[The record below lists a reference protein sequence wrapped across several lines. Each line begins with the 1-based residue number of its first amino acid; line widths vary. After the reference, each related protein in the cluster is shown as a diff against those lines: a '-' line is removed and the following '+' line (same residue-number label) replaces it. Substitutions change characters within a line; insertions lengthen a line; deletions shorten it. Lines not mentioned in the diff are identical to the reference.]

1 MSVALKSIKL
11 ETQSDK
17 EIQREVDALQL
28 GAKIRKLRQ
37 RRSLTLQDV
46 SALSGLSKSLLSQ
59 IENEASAPPI
69 TTLVRIS
76 KALGVQIGYFFR
88 HESSVQRI
96 SVVRKHAQQEAAIGP
111 HSRPQRLGYRYIPL
125 AYPLA
130 NQHMEPFLV
139 RFDPNSESADAYF
152 RHSGEEFIY
161 VREGRL
167 EFKGGDQTIV
177 VEPGDSLYFES
188 SMPHMVRNIGPTP
201 AAALA
206 VIYTP
211 DD

>member
-1 MSVALKSIKL
+1 MKTEA
-11 ETQSDK
+11 QSDK
-17 EIQREVDALQL
+17 EIQREVDSLQL
-28 GAKIRKLRQ
+28 GAKIRKLRH

-69 TTLVRIS
+69 TTLVRIA

-88 HESSVQRI
+88 HETSVQRI
-96 SVVRKHAQQEAAIGP
+96 SVVRKHAQQEAAMGP
-111 HSRPQRLGYRYIPL
+111 HSRSQKLGYRYIPL
-125 AYPLA
+125 ATPLA
-130 NQHMEPFLV
+130 NQHMEPFLI
-139 RFDPNSESADAYF
+139 RFDPNTESADSYF

-161 VREGRL
+161 VHEGRL

-177 VEPGDSLYFES
+177 METGDSLYFES
-188 SMPHMVRNIGPTP
+188 SMPHMVRNTASTP
-201 AAALA
+201 ASALA
-206 VIYTP
+206 VIFTP

>member
-1 MSVALKSIKL
+1 MKP
-11 ETQSDK
+11 ETQSDM
-17 EIQREVDALQL
+17 EIQREVDALCL

-37 RRSLTLQDV
+37 RRSLTLQEV
-46 SALSGLSKSLLSQ
+46 AALSGLSKSLLSQ
-59 IENEASAPPI
+59 IENEVSAPPI
-69 TTLVRIS
+69 TTLVRIA

-96 SVVRKHAQQEAAIGP
+96 SVVRQNARKEDATGP
-111 HSRPQRLGYRYIPL
+111 HSRPARLGYRYVPL
-125 AYPLA
+125 AHPLA
-130 NQHMEPFLV
+130 NQHMEPFWV
-139 RFDPNSESADAYF
+139 HFAPRAESADTFF

-161 VREGRL
+161 VQEGRL

-188 SMPHMVRNIGPTP
+188 SMPHMVRNLGPEP

-211 DD
+211 DE